1 MKRRYEVQP
10 VAVGERLE
18 RFAAPRRLAYLAQ
31 LILAAMAGAGMFVV
45 LHALVVVL

>member
-31 LILAAMAGAGMFVV
+31 LILAAMVGVGFFEL
-45 LHALVVVL
+45 LHALWRLV